1 MKVGDTSEL
10 QREIRHMRYERER
23 ERAITSHLSDIP
35 PVSSPLSLF
44 FFPFNCLCCYEE
56 RWRGRV
62 SEIQS
67 EREKQ
72 TPGVFLSIL
81 SNPSTDQYRYKPACG
96 SLLPLVLNTVHGLLP
111 SISTII
117 YWILEK
123 SHSGLSGMNALKCLR
138 SFTGFTLHVESF
150 FKQFPTLTVR
160 HVRLKYKCCCSHFC
174 LLTLPCW

>member
-1 MKVGDTSEL
+1 MWEDKWASLKARERERRGDLFREREASWEWTMRDSMEVGATSEL

-23 ERAITSHLSDIP
+23 AYPLITSHLSDIP

-44 FFPFNCLCCYEE
+44 FSSGPFNCLCCYEE
-56 RWRGRV
+56 CWRGRV

-81 SNPSTDQYRYKPACG
+81 SNQSRDQYRCKPACG

-111 SISTII
+111 NISTII

-123 SHSGLSGMNALKCLR
+123 SHSGLLWTLR
-138 SFTGFTLHVESF
+138 WL
-150 FKQFPTLTVR
+150 
-160 HVRLKYKCCCSHFC
+160 
-174 LLTLPCW
+174 